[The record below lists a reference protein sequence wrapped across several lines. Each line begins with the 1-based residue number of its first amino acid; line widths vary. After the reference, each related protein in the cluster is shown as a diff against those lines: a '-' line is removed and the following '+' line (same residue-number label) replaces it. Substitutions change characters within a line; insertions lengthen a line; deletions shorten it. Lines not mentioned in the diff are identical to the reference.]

1 MQLLK
6 TIIALFKRVP
16 EAPTFQLNLVYIL
29 TVYSSSNPIGADAAS
44 RIVSSLVSN
53 SVLTDLN
60 LGYALPLLHSNR
72 MK

>member
-16 EAPTFQLNLVYIL
+16 EAPIL
-29 TVYSSSNPIGADAAS
+29 TAFSSSNPIGADAAS

-53 SVLTDLN
+53 SVLTGLN